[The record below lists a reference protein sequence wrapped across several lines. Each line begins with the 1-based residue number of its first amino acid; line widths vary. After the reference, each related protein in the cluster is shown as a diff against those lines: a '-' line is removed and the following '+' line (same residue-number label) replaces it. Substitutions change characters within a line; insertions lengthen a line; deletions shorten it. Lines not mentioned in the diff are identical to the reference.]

1 MARPQKRRC
10 ICSVP
15 QTAGFS
21 PKGGNPEGSVN
32 LTYDEYEVIRLLD
45 HLQLT
50 QEECATRM
58 AVSRPTVTRIYEEAR
73 RKMADML
80 VNGRELTIGGGDV
93 VVCTEM
99 RPECANEEHCCH
111 RKKDL
116 VRGWRE
122 LEETEAPVQ
131 ESDADNMQRGKEK
144 R

>member
-21 PKGGNPEGSVN
+21 PKGGDPDGSVN

-73 RKMADML
+73 RKIADML

-116 VRGWRE
+116 VRGWR
-122 LEETEAPVQ
+122 
-131 ESDADNMQRGKEK
+131 
-144 R
+144 